1 MSSVIPDMDATI
13 AKALQETGWP
23 GADQVAD
30 LIPADEQE
38 EGQHEEEQAETAGE
52 DEEVEASGAE
62 DDSAETGEETDDNEA
77 EESEEEEKP
86 ADTEQKYQPKWK
98 KAALKVLEGLPKEQQ
113 ELLRQEDKRREEAFH
128 KGIEQYREGNNRA
141 KEYDEAVRPYMSTI
155 QSVGATPTQAIQHLL
170 AADHNLR
177 YSQPAQKVGFMLKI
191 MQDYGI
197 NPQDVASA
205 VGAIGQNQQQVD
217 PVVQQL
223 QQQVHQMQTSQQQA
237 QYQAQASMQAKID
250 SEIAAFSADPDNEHF
265 ELLRPMMAKLWE
277 ADQSLTLKDLYDQ
290 ALKIHP
296 KTAAIW
302 EAQQQ
307 QKWTEQRK
315 AKLQSVK
322 KPTNVRSN
330 GRASVTN
337 PTKPATMDQTIEAEA
352 KRLGLM

>member
-30 LIPADEQE
+30 LIPEDEQGE
-38 EGQHEEEQAETAGE
+38 QHEEEQAETAGE
-52 DEEVEASGAE
+52 NEEVEASGAE
-62 DDSAETGEETDDNEA
+62 NDSAETGEETQENEA

-86 ADTEQKYQPKWK
+86 SETEQKYQPKWK
-98 KAALKVLEGLPKEQQ
+98 KAALKVLEGLPEEQQ

-155 QSVGATPTQAIQHLL
+155 QSVGATPTQAIQALL

-191 MQDYGI
+191 MQDYGV
-197 NPQDVASA
+197 NPQDIVSA
-205 VGAIGQNQQQVD
+205 VGAIGQNQTQVD

-223 QQQVHQMQTSQQQA
+223 QQQVHQMQASQQQA
-237 QYQAQASMQAKID
+237 QHQAQVSMQAKID
-250 SEIAAFSADPDNEHF
+250 AEIAAFAADPDNEHF
-265 ELLRPMMAKLWE
+265 ELLRPYMKTLADAQPE
-277 ADQSLTLKDLYDQ
+277 ANLRDLYDQ
-290 ALKIHP
+290 AMKIHP

-330 GRASVTN
+330 GRAAVTN